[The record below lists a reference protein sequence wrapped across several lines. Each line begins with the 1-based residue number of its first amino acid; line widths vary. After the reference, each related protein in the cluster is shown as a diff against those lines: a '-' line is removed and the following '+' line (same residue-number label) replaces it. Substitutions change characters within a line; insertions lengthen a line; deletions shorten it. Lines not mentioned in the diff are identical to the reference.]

1 MLDGS
6 FILATSAIR
15 LITVVPARLLGLTLA
30 KVTLNS
36 LIHPSI
42 HLTSLL
48 LVQRFSQDRHNV
60 LSFSDSLVPGL
71 WKKDWQPLGFTEL

>member
-30 KVTLNS
+30 KVTLKS
-36 LIHPSI
+36 LIHPSE
-42 HLTSLL
+42 
-48 LVQRFSQDRHNV
+48 
-60 LSFSDSLVPGL
+60 LSIFGVVGSCS
-71 WKKDWQPLGFTEL
+71 WEL